1 MTDIKVPQLGE
12 SVTEAIIAK
21 WLKAEGD
28 TVAMDEPLVE
38 LETDKVTLEV
48 NAPEAGVLVSIS
60 AQEGDTVEVG
70 ALLGAMGEAGDA
82 PAPKKEEPKAA
93 EKETVILNDSEGSQD
108 SKQDSS
114 SSSQNDKS
122 GELSPAV
129 RKLINDNNLDA
140 SAIKGTGKEGRI
152 IKDDVLKFMDSDK
165 DTVILS
171 DSEESQKPQKD
182 SSSATLPQN
191 DKPKTEREERV
202 KMTKLRQTIAKRLK
216 EAQTEA
222 AILTTFNEI
231 DMGAYMDMRKSYKD
245 AFEKKHGV
253 KLGFM
258 SIFVKA
264 ACQALKEFPAVN
276 AEIDGDHM
284 VYKNYYDIGVAV
296 STPQGLVVPVVR
308 DADQK
313 SFATIEK
320 DIGDMAV
327 RARDGKLAMSEM
339 MGGTFT
345 ITNGGV
351 FGSMMSTPILNAP
364 QSAILGMHKTQ
375 MRPMVMPD
383 GSIEARPMMYVAL
396 SYDHRVIDG
405 RESVSFLVKIKEIL
419 EDPARL
425 LIEA

>member
-1 MTDIKVPQLGE
+1 MEDG
-12 SVTEAIIAK
+12 
-21 WLKAEGD
+21 
-28 TVAMDEPLVE
+28 
-38 LETDKVTLEV
+38 
-48 NAPEAGVLVSIS
+48 NA
-60 AQEGDTVEVG
+60 
-70 ALLGAMGEAGDA
+70 A
-82 PAPKKEEPKAA
+82 PAPKVESTPAPA
-93 EKETVILNDSEGSQD
+93 PSAPRET
-108 SKQDSS
+108 
-114 SSSQNDKS
+114 
-122 GELSPAV
+122 
-129 RKLINDNNLDA
+129 
-140 SAIKGTGKEGRI
+140 
-152 IKDDVLKFMDSDK
+152 KD
-165 DTVILS
+165 
-171 DSEESQKPQKD
+171 
-182 SSSATLPQN
+182 
-191 DKPKTEREERV
+191 REERV

-276 AEIDGDHM
+276 AEIDGDHI

-313 SFATIEK
+313 SFADIEK
-320 DIGDMAV
+320 DIGDLAG
-327 RARDGKLAMSEM
+327 RARDGKLGMNEM

-351 FGSMMSTPILNAP
+351 FGSMMSTPILNRP
-364 QSAILGMHKTQ
+364 QSAIFGMHKTQ
-375 MRPMVMPD
+375 MRPVVMPD
-383 GSIEARPMMYVAL
+383 GSIVARPMMYVAL
-396 SYDHRVIDG
+396 SYDHQVIDG

-425 LIEA
+425 LIET